1 MESKKAHKKAWPKNC
16 PWPEPI
22 YIDRGME
29 YLRSGQGSWNS
40 WGSMPSLG
48 VHSGNLIPANRDPA
62 MLVRDAIGYE
72 FQNRNLLRQA
82 FTRRAFALEYG
93 LRGCG
98 EELEFLGD
106 AVLNQVVSRE
116 LIRQLS
122 NVDKER
128 TDAPFC
134 LDEGVTEGVLSRLR
148 SEYVCKEQLSAQ
160 MKALEL
166 DGLILYGTGEAP
178 TDSSREDAMEALIGA
193 VAIDSGWNW
202 DALEGVVDKISCIQ
216 KEKLH
221 HRAERSYYDRFNAWH
236 KKNFGVM
243 PEYET
248 FGQAPKYYCTLRY
261 FIPENDQNLY
271 RDRREDTDAD
281 SRSAAREWAARK
293 AYMFVVSHHLWANMN
308 NAKLTPRL
316 EDSINQLQ
324 ELYQKKYFESAPV
337 YEFTKLSP
345 EEWKCVCSCDGAQTF
360 GIDVGKTNAKKLAAF
375 DMLNH
380 FLRDLPCPI
389 NKYTGEINSA
399 RYSEVQLRTANLRIL
414 RELAARKDNWDG
426 EGAIAFSKE
435 LIAEVAS
442 VIRILDHQP
451 TVGPLDLGNMQLEYG
466 NHKSGYYLEIEFA
479 ANGLIYYRNSLDE
492 QMKSQRCEK
501 NDIPMIVSE
510 WLKQRDALC
519 KSKNTNQ

>member
-22 YIDRGME
+22 YNDRGME

-106 AVLNQVVSRE
+106 AVLNQVVSKE

-148 SEYVCKEQLSAQ
+148 SEYVCKEQLSAR

-178 TDSSREDAMEALIGA
+178 SDSSREDAMEALIGA
-193 VAIDSGWNW
+193 VAIDSNWNW

-281 SRSAAREWAARK
+281 SRSAAREWAARR
-293 AYMFVVSHHLWANMN
+293 AYEFVLQHGLLTIQSDFEM
-308 NAKLTPRL
+308 TPRL

-324 ELYQKKYFESAPV
+324 ELYQKKILPDKPQYSFQQYSSDNWHC
-337 YEFTKLSP
+337 TC
-345 EEWKCVCSCDGAQTF
+345 KCGNLTTF
-360 GIDVGKTNAKKLAAF
+360 GNGIGKTKAKKTASY
-375 DMLNH
+375 DMLNQLLKRLPAAMHPDSGDVH
-380 FLRDLPCPI
+380 FTCSAQRAAEMVAQNASSGGMKII
-389 NKYTGEINSA
+389 NLHS
-399 RYSEVQLRTANLRIL
+399 
-414 RELAARKDNWDG
+414 
-426 EGAIAFSKE
+426 
-435 LIAEVAS
+435 
-442 VIRILDHQP
+442 
-451 TVGPLDLGNMQLEYG
+451 
-466 NHKSGYYLEIEFA
+466 
-479 ANGLIYYRNSLDE
+479 ANGYRND
-492 QMKSQRCEK
+492 
-501 NDIPMIVSE
+501 
-510 WLKQRDALC
+510 
-519 KSKNTNQ
+519 